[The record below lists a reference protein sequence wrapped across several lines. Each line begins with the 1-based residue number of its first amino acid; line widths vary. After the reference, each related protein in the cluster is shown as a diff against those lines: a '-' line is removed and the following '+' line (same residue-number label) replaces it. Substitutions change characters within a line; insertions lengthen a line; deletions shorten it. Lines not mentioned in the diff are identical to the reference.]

1 MDTFRHDYV
10 QEPEVWRIQG
20 KACVFAHEI
29 LKAVKQQ
36 GTNTSGP
43 RRYNYVTPQGK
54 WDAVMTQEALFRQID
69 QLYINMLSAAPTLG
83 FVYST
88 PAEFALFVNERAY
101 KNIDSFKF
109 GSELPFHK
117 LNRRPPLSCLMRLA
131 RG

>member
-1 MDTFRHDYV
+1 
-10 QEPEVWRIQG
+10 
-20 KACVFAHEI
+20 
-29 LKAVKQQ
+29 
-36 GTNTSGP
+36 
-43 RRYNYVTPQGK
+43 
-54 WDAVMTQEALFRQID
+54 MTQEALFRQID

-117 LNRRPPLSCLMRLA
+117 LNRRPPLSCLMHWEHISLIYLKYMSKSLIWPYQALIRLIF
-131 RG
+131 